1 MWSDTNTS
9 EKCLTVSYKIDQH
22 LHSWVCIQRNKS
34 ICLQKHIRM
43 FRAYFFQKS
52 PKLEIIQR
60 STSRWIISQLWL
72 QLSNGNTEE
81 EDTYSNVE
89 ESQKWYI
96 ERSQTQNRTCY
107 MIHVRSHCSNTVC
120 WKDDYFSIKLLLCLC
135 PKNQLTKSVWVY
147 LDSLFCSNGLSVY
160 VFTNTSDDD
169 YSSFD
174 YSSFF
179 FTVIIKTG

>member
-1 MWSDTNTS
+1 M
-9 EKCLTVSYKIDQH
+9 
-22 LHSWVCIQRNKS
+22 
-34 ICLQKHIRM
+34 
-43 FRAYFFQKS
+43 
-52 PKLEIIQR
+52 

-81 EDTYSNVE
+81 EDTYSNME

-107 MIHVRSHCSNTVC
+107 MIHVRSKCSNTIC
-120 WKDDYFSIKLLLCLC
+120 WKDNYFSIKLLLRLC
-135 PKNQLTKSVWVY
+135 PKSTDQICVSLF

-174 YSSFF
+174 YSSF
-179 FTVIIKTG
+179 TVIIKIG